1 MLLGLTMGWVS
12 VEVSCVLPD
21 RILGRSDLIR
31 GGQPLG
37 IWQQL
42 LEKRGQTNQADRVA
56 RLKSFRHRPE
66 GAGASWLAKSLAKLG
81 TFVPLPDKFRASK
94 EHFLVA
100 EGF

>member
-42 LEKRGQTNQADRVA
+42 FEKRGQTNQAGRVA

-66 GAGASWLAKSLAKLG
+66 GAGPAGSPSLAKLG